1 MLSERFLTTVVR
13 TMTKDQLAL
22 NPTPGITLPD
32 PEPGR
37 IYTLY
42 AHVPFCERLCPYC
55 SFNLPRRS
63 GATVLQCLAP

>member
-37 IYTLY
+37 I
-42 AHVPFCERLCPYC
+42 
-55 SFNLPRRS
+55 
-63 GATVLQCLAP
+63 